1 MNGDCVDVINAALA
15 LLGQSPVSVSRL
27 ATGITPA
34 APNGGTAGN
43 VNDGNLATV
52 VTTTAPIGVVPVY
65 VVASLDLGSLRR
77 IAYVDVYRL
86 SLSVGASRGEFML
99 QHSTDGE
106 IWEQSAEAFKVTTDI
121 TNRRRVNLCQEVRF
135 LRVARIG
142 ATNLG
147 AAVATLAGVD
157 VYPFGANQKDR
168 TVATLYPGIR
178 AAVLTDYYWR
188 CTMRKVQ
195 LVAAEAAD
203 GPLTEWDH
211 AFELPGFL
219 LAGPSAL
226 FAHPDDSAPY
236 KEWELYHGRLYTD
249 IATAYIDHQVRA
261 EEEAWPP
268 YLRQL
273 MVYAA
278 GAEFA
283 EPITDQTSKAENL
296 RGLAYGPPG
305 ADGKGGYFR
314 TARNR
319 ESQNKTSE
327 GIRDFSL
334 VEVRG

>member
-1 MNGDCVDVINAALA
+1 MYGDCVEVTNAALA
-15 LLGQSPVSVSRL
+15 LLGQSPIVVTRL
-27 ATGITPA
+27 ASGITPT
-34 APNGGTAGN
+34 APNGGTASN

-52 VTTTAPIGVVPVY
+52 VTTTTQVASINPY

-77 IAYVDVYRL
+77 IAYVDVYQL
-86 SLSVGASRGEFML
+86 SLSTGASRGEFML
-99 QHSTDGE
+99 QHSIDNV
-106 IWEQSAEAFKVTTDI
+106 IWEQSAEAFTVTTDT
-121 TNRRRVNLCQEVRF
+121 TNRRRINLCQEVRY
-135 LRVARIG
+135 LRVARVG

-147 AAVATLAGVD
+147 TAVVTLANID
-157 VYPFGANQKDR
+157 VYPFGANAKDQ
-168 TVATLYPGIR
+168 TVAKLYPGIR
-178 AAVLTDYYWR
+178 HAVLTDYYWR
-188 CTMRKVQ
+188 CTMRKRQ
-195 LVAAEAAD
+195 LVASAAAD
-203 GPLTEWDH
+203 GPLTEWDY
-211 AFELPGFL
+211 AFEMPGYL
-219 LAGPSAL
+219 LAGPSAV
-226 FAHPDDSAPY
+226 FTHPDDNSPY

-249 IATAYIDHQVRA
+249 IATVYIDHQVRA
-261 EEEAWPP
+261 EEESWPP

-296 RGLAYGPPG
+296 RALAYGPPG

-327 GIRDFSL
+327 QIRDFSL

>member
-1 MNGDCVDVINAALA
+1 MYGDCVEVINAALA
-15 LLGQSPVSVSRL
+15 LLGQSPVSVTRL
-27 ATGITPA
+27 ATGITPT

-52 VTTTAPIGVVPVY
+52 VTTTTPVGVLNPY
-65 VVASLDLGSLRR
+65 IVASLDLGSLRR

-99 QHSTDGE
+99 QHSIDGE
-106 IWEQSAEAFKVTTDI
+106 IWEQSAEAFKVTTDT
-121 TNRRRVNLCQEVRF
+121 TNRRRVNLCSEVRY
-135 LRVARIG
+135 LRIARVG
-142 ATNLG
+142 TTDLG
-147 AAVATLAGVD
+147 AAVATLASID
-157 VYPFGANQKDR
+157 VYPFGANQKDQ
-168 TVATLYPGIR
+168 TVAKLYPGIR
-178 AAVLTDYYWR
+178 AAVLTDHYWR

-195 LVAAEAAD
+195 LVAAESAD
-203 GPLTEWDH
+203 GPLTEWPY
-211 AFELPGFL
+211 AFEMPSFL

-226 FAHPDDSAPY
+226 FTHPDDNAPY
-236 KEWELYHGRLYTD
+236 KDWELYHGRLYTD
-249 IATAYIDHQVRA
+249 ILTVYIDHQVRA
-261 EEEAWPP
+261 EEESWPP

-296 RGLAYGPPG
+296 RALAYGPPG